1 MKNSSSLFRCLFI
14 TLFSTTLLLS
24 ACDGKSGKTHE
35 HDKMT
40 NDTTQMVYVCPM
52 HPEVTGKAGDVCSKC
67 NMKLEAVK
75 GSDTTKM
82 HDH

>member
-1 MKNSSSLFRCLFI
+1 MKNPISLFTGVFI
-14 TLFSTTLLLS
+14 TLFSATLLLS
-24 ACDGKSGKTHE
+24 SCGGKSGKTHE

-40 NDTTQMVYVCPM
+40 NDTTQMVYACPM

-82 HDH
+82 HNH